1 MTMGRNNMKA
11 GIKIKENGKECSC
24 FVLKDY
30 WGKGSDGYNP
40 IYYNY
45 GKIIYKL
52 EEIEFIKEV

>member
-1 MTMGRNNMKA
+1 MKA
-11 GIKIKENGKECSC
+11 EIKIKENGKKCSC

-30 WGKGSDGYNP
+30 WGKGRDGYNP

-45 GKIIYKL
+45 GKPIYKL